1 MTPVLRWI
9 KSHLVVVICAVVILV
24 LPLTAWYVS
33 SGMSVELKAELQQ
46 TASRVK
52 ELDRYKTTTVA
63 LEVPGGD
70 PISVRGVVNPRLL
83 EAYEKAVS
91 TIGAQAE
98 IVHAAGLARNQTLN
112 GRIRG
117 ADDLLP
123 GHFPAPSSKPELE
136 EMPFLLHENLVS
148 AYRSLLSDVRAG
160 VPPTRDDLSGKLSR
174 RRDVFVSGARKD
186 SVDQL
191 DEGET
196 EAMRK
201 ELTAARLNIYRSHV
215 LGEDG
220 TTPISFYASPSVLP
234 IPPQPTSMMPLG
246 EMFDWQWQFWVTED
260 LFHAFA
266 AANGDGVVI
275 GGPMKRLV
283 SMSIAPL
290 GAELPAAGSSG
301 SSGSSGGSSGF
312 GGAGMGTSGGSAS
325 GRTGRGDNAGGD
337 GTASANASGSGP
349 ADPGIAQVDIS
360 AAAAIDKTISITGR
374 TSNSV
379 YDVRIVDCTIVV
391 ATRGLPAVI
400 DAIAGQNF
408 MTVLDV
414 QLQPANAF
422 AAAAEGYIYGIE
434 PVSTVKLQI
443 ETIWLREWTADA
455 MPGDLR
461 EALGIKS
468 TPKTMPRQAG

>member
-1 MTPVLRWI
+1 
-9 KSHLVVVICAVVILV
+9 
-24 LPLTAWYVS
+24 
-33 SGMSVELKAELQQ
+33 
-46 TASRVK
+46 
-52 ELDRYKTTTVA
+52 
-63 LEVPGGD
+63 
-70 PISVRGVVNPRLL
+70 
-83 EAYEKAVS
+83 
-91 TIGAQAE
+91 
-98 IVHAAGLARNQTLN
+98 
-112 GRIRG
+112 
-117 ADDLLP
+117 
-123 GHFPAPSSKPELE
+123 
-136 EMPFLLHENLVS
+136 
-148 AYRSLLSDVRAG
+148 
-160 VPPTRDDLSGKLSR
+160 
-174 RRDVFVSGARKD
+174 
-186 SVDQL
+186 
-191 DEGET
+191 
-196 EAMRK
+196 
-201 ELTAARLNIYRSHV
+201 
-215 LGEDG
+215 
-220 TTPISFYASPSVLP
+220 
-234 IPPQPTSMMPLG
+234 
-246 EMFDWQWQFWVTED
+246 
-260 LFHAFA
+260 
-266 AANGDGVVI
+266 
-275 GGPMKRLV
+275 
-283 SMSIAPL
+283 
-290 GAELPAAGSSG
+290 
-301 SSGSSGGSSGF
+301 
-312 GGAGMGTSGGSAS
+312 MGTSGGSAS